1 MLRFYVYDDVFWCIV
16 TKIIFDDVITN
27 IYYVTKIIVYVAK
40 FLDDVWTKS
49 VVTSFDVV
57 MFILYIT
64 MSFYVGDV
72 VDHRDKIAYR
82 DKILKS
88 TQAGGKD
95 LV

>member
-27 IYYVTKIIVYVAK
+27 YYVTKIIVDVAK

-49 VVTSFDVV
+49 IVTSFDVV
-57 MFILYIT
+57 MFILYIM
-64 MSFYVGDV
+64 MSFLIYDV
-72 VDHRDKIAYR
+72 VDHRDKNAYR

-88 TQAGGKD
+88 SRAGGKN